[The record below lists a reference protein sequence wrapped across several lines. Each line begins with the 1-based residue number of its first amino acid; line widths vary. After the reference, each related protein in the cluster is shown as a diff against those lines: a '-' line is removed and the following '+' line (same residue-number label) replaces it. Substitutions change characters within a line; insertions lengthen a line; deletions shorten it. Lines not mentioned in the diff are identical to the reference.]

1 VISTERRVALG
12 DGADTTLEV
21 WGDRGPLILAVH
33 GMTSSRKAW
42 RRLAAHWSGRFR
54 VAAYDQRGHGDSA
67 AVTGPMALARGVRDA
82 LEVAGSLD
90 QPPLALLGHSWGG
103 AVSILAGM
111 RLPVR
116 CVATIDPM
124 LHQAS
129 REWYGEY
136 VVELREQFAL
146 HGDERD
152 AATRTAAA
160 DWDPIDIEGKVHAM
174 HAMTTEPIERLFREN
189 PPLVWDVR
197 PALSDYPKPLLLLL
211 AAPDE
216 GINNA
221 AVVDAVRRDRSP
233 AVEIVEVRGA
243 GHNLH
248 RSDFPAA
255 ATALDRF
262 FQPL

>member
-1 VISTERRVALG
+1 VISTERRVALD
-12 DGADTTLEV
+12 DGAETTLEL

-42 RRLAAHWSGRFR
+42 QRLANHWSGRFR

-82 LEVAGSLD
+82 LNVAGSLD
-90 QPPLALLGHSWGG
+90 SAPAALLGHSWGG
-103 AVSILAGM
+103 AVSILAGIH
-111 RLPVR
+111 LPVKL
-116 CVATIDPM
+116 VATIDPM

-129 REWYGEY
+129 RAWYDEY

-146 HGDERD
+146 RGDARD
-152 AATRTAAA
+152 AATRLAAA

-174 HAMTTEPIERLFREN
+174 HSMTTEPIERLFREN

-211 AAPDE
+211 AAPNE
-216 GINNA
+216 GINKA
-221 AVVDAVRRDRSP
+221 TVVDAVQRDRST
-233 AVEIVEVRGA
+233 AVEIVEVPGA

-248 RSDFPAA
+248 RADFPAA
-255 ATALDRF
+255 AAALDSF
-262 FQPL
+262 FRPL